1 MLRPIRRGT
10 NNSLDRQHG
19 MEHRRETMLRFV
31 LSLAD
36 TLRFRFA
43 ISPLGEVVRL
53 ARAMANPKT
62 CADGAHVAWLRDQ
75 QPALARLRE
84 QHDLRPLLAI
94 LSARRDY
101 YPDFLTPT
109 PQAPIGEIG
118 AELRSVRT
126 TPAAQVT
133 HEIDECL
140 AGAQGI
146 ERSTERQLRSPDAGV
161 LLAHLL
167 GSIWEGVVAP
177 GWPRLRDL
185 LERDVLYR
193 SRLLA
198 RGGLTS
204 LFSDLEPLV
213 VLRGRVLSVDL
224 RTEATCV
231 LAGEGLR
238 LMPSAFIWPYALVV
252 SETPRTL
259 IYPSRGA
266 ASLFWTEQG
275 AEAALAKLI
284 GSTRAEVL
292 QSIAEPTHTSALARS
307 LGRSPGNVA
316 DHLKVLHACGL
327 VVRARLGRNVMYS
340 RTPLA
345 DALLTGAREA
355 PSASAGAS

>member
-1 MLRPIRRGT
+1 MV
-10 NNSLDRQHG
+10 
-19 MEHRRETMLRFV
+19 RFV

-36 TLRFRFA
+36 TLRFRFT

-62 CADGAHVAWLRDQ
+62 FADGAHVAWLRDQ
-75 QPALARLRE
+75 QPALTRLRE
-84 QHDLRPLLAI
+84 QHDLRPLLAA

-109 PQAPIGEIG
+109 PQAPVGEIG
-118 AELRSVRT
+118 AELRRVRM
-126 TPAAQVT
+126 TPVARVT
-133 HEIDECL
+133 REIDECL
-140 AGAQGI
+140 EVGQGI
-146 ERSTERQLRSPDAGV
+146 ERSAERQLRSPEAGV
-161 LLAHLL
+161 LLADLL
-167 GSIWEGVVAP
+167 LAVWDGVLAP

-224 RTEATCV
+224 RTEATCI
-231 LAGEGLR
+231 LGGEGLR
-238 LMPSAFIWPYALVV
+238 LMPSAFVWPYALVV

-259 IYPSRGA
+259 IYPSRGV
-266 ASLFWTEQG
+266 ASLFWSEQG

-292 QSIAEPTHTSALARS
+292 QSISEPTHTSALARI

-345 DALLTGAREA
+345 DALLTGARES
-355 PSASAGAS
+355 PSAASGTS